1 MGTATSFQA
10 ASQQARSCVTQTC
23 SSPSGPNLAREVM
36 AGRPAAVAI
45 ACPDEAIAPG
55 PAARHR

>member
-1 MGTATSFQA
+1 MRASEVISEVADVPTARVA
-10 ASQQARSCVTQTC
+10 VL
-23 SSPSGPNLAREVM
+23 SGPNLAREVM